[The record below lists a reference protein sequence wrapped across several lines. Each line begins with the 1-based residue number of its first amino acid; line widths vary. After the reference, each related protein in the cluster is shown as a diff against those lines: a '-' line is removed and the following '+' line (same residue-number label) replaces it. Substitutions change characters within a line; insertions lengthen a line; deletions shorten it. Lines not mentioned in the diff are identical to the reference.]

1 MMFHICFNSNTC
13 ENNYLV
19 NPCFFNPKDPVL
31 VAKSPGLCTS
41 LKKTNTRQVRKNTA
55 TMKARLEKK
64 IHFGDNRYEDFTMHK
79 DIARRRRYRARSS
92 KIKDKQ
98 GRLTYKLK
106 SSPNFWAF
114 NLLW

>member
-1 MMFHICFNSNTC
+1 MNLKQKALKLGATTFGRSNRK
-13 ENNYLV
+13 Y
-19 NPCFFNPKDPVL
+19 
-31 VAKSPGLCTS
+31 
-41 LKKTNTRQVRKNTA
+41 KKYYVIYKN
-55 TMKARLEKK
+55 KK
-64 IHFGDNRYEDFTMHK
+64 ILGDNRYEDFTMHK
-79 DIARRRRYRARSS
+79 DIARRRRYRARAS

>member
-1 MMFHICFNSNTC
+1 MN
-13 ENNYLV
+13 
-19 NPCFFNPKDPVL
+19 
-31 VAKSPGLCTS
+31 
-41 LKKTNTRQVRKNTA
+41 LKQKALKLGATAFGRSRRKYKKYYVIYKN
-55 TMKARLEKK
+55 KK

>member
-1 MMFHICFNSNTC
+1 VQLHLAVQDVNT
-13 ENNYLV
+13 
-19 NPCFFNPKDPVL
+19 
-31 VAKSPGLCTS
+31 
-41 LKKTNTRQVRKNTA
+41 KKKYVIYQSK
-55 TMKARLEKK
+55 E
-64 IHFGDNRYEDFTMHK
+64 IHFGDNRYEDYTMHK
-79 DIARRRRYRARSS
+79 DIARRRRYRARAS